1 MTAQTDASHHR
12 QMKIGII
19 GAGNIGSQI
28 ARLAVANGH
37 DVVISNSRGPE
48 TLPAE
53 LFAELRERLVGATAR
68 EAAEAG
74 EIVVV
79 AIPLKN
85 YRQIPVEPLAGKIV
99 IDANNYYPERDGHI
113 AELDDESTT
122 VSELM
127 QAHLPESRVV
137 KAFNHIAAPALTA
150 DAQRRGT
157 ENRRAL
163 IVAGDDPEAR
173 TTVAGLIDSFG
184 FDPVD
189 IGPLAEGWRVQRGT
203 PAYVTR
209 FNADE
214 LVQKVASAQRYREMR
229 PAA

>member
-1 MTAQTDASHHR
+1 MTAATVARHHGR
-12 QMKIGII
+12 MKIGII

-28 ARLAVANGH
+28 ARLAVASGH
-37 DVVISNSRGPE
+37 DVVISNSRGPQ

-53 LFAELRERLVGATAR
+53 LFAELGERAAGATAR

-85 YRQIPVEPLAGKIV
+85 YRQIPVEPLVGKIV
-99 IDANNYYPERDGHI
+99 IDANNYYPARDGHI

-122 VSELM
+122 VSELL

-137 KAFNHIAAPALTA
+137 KAFNHIAAPGLTA
-150 DAQRRGT
+150 DAQPPGT

-163 IVAGDDPEAR
+163 TVAGDDPEAR
-173 TTVAGLIDSFG
+173 QAVADLIDSFG

-189 IGPLAEGWRVQRGT
+189 IGPLAEGWRVQAGT
-203 PAYVTR
+203 PAYGGR

-214 LVQKVASAQRYREMR
+214 LTQQVAAAKRHRETR